1 MLKPLV
7 ISIISAMSTLRPNP
21 YRVLLLTQER
31 PAPTGGQSVLIRR
44 YRLARL
50 RPDSRT
56 MALSSRVERARRQL
70 G

>member
-1 MLKPLV
+1 M
-7 ISIISAMSTLRPNP
+7 ISAMSTLRPNP

-31 PAPTGGQSVLIRR
+31 VAPAGGQSALIRR

-56 MALSSRVERARRQL
+56 MALSSRVEQARRL
-70 G
+70 LD